1 MDRAEMVSRV
11 LSEATTANPEEL
23 ARAVAKALGGF
34 GVANLVIYVVDYEQ
48 QSLWSIEDERG
59 GATPRSPPVA
69 IMGTMAGRAFQTQ
82 QVVTAGPGSTLRIWA
97 PIRERSERLGVVE
110 LELEGTDLEG
120 IKQDAVLLASSLGQ
134 LLGHLVR
141 TADRYTDRIERE
153 RRRRQMSLAAEM
165 QWDLLLPSMSFEA
178 PGISLAGYL
187 EPAYE
192 VGGDGF
198 DYSINDGV
206 LHFSIFDAMGHGLRS
221 GLMSSLVL
229 ASFRYSRRRGRSLS
243 ETALDADRLLVAE
256 FGEEAFVTGHLATL
270 DLGTGRLAWVNAG
283 HPDPLV
289 VRQGKIVAEPH
300 VRPCLP
306 LGVGVGEIE
315 VGEYQ
320 LEPEDCL
327 LFYSDGVI
335 EAHPSG
341 GEQFSLERLKD
352 RVERHIGDGLVSAE
366 LLRRVIADVV
376 EHRAELLQDDATLI
390 VLEWSPPR

>member
-11 LSEATTANPEEL
+11 LSEATAASPEEL
-23 ARAVAKALGGF
+23 ARAVAQALGEF
-34 GVANLVIYVVDYEQ
+34 GVANLVLYVVDYEQ
-48 QSLWSIEDERG
+48 KSLWPIEDSRG
-59 GATPRSPPVA
+59 GAAPPSLPVA
-69 IMGTMAGRAFQTQ
+69 IAGTMAGRAFQSQ
-82 QVVTAGPGSTLRIWA
+82 QVVTAAPGSTLRMWA

-110 LELEGTDLEG
+110 IELEGTDLEG
-120 IKQDAVLLASSLGQ
+120 IREEAVLLATSLGQ

-141 TADRYTDRIERE
+141 TADRYTDRFERE
-153 RRRRQMSLAAEM
+153 RRRRQMTLAAEM

-178 PGISLAGYL
+178 PGLSLAGHL

-229 ASFRYSRRRGRSLS
+229 ASFRYSRRRGRSLIES
-243 ETALDADRLLVAE
+243 ALDADRFLVAE
-256 FGEEAFVTGHLATL
+256 FGKEAFVTGHLATL

-289 VRQGKIVAEPH
+289 VRQAKIVAEPH
-300 VRPCLP
+300 ARPCLP
-306 LGVGVGEIE
+306 LGLGVGEIE
-315 VGEYQ
+315 TGEYQ
-320 LEPEDCL
+320 LEPGDRL
-327 LFYSDGVI
+327 VFYSDGVI
-335 EAHPSG
+335 EAHPLG

-352 RVERHIGDGLVSAE
+352 RIERHIGDGLVSAE
-366 LLRRVIADVV
+366 LLRRIVADVV
-376 EHRAELLQDDATLI
+376 EHRAELLQDDATLVVI
-390 VLEWSPPR
+390 EWSPPR